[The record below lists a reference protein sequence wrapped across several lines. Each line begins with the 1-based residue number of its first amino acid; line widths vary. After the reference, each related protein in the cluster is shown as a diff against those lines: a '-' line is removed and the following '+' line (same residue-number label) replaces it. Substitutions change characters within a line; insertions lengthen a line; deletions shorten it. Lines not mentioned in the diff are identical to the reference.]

1 MLSLPRKFRRS
12 VTAHNIDY
20 EIFLD
25 WLEATLLLDEDE
37 LSQTDIVDYLIEEHI
52 YVDQGFA
59 WEFVSLQWSELK
71 RRLSWL
77 DPNSPMEFA
86 DKYVV
91 RELDWREVPAHSFCL
106 VVSLG
111 PLCDGWREK
120 FGNDYTDQGRLFEL
134 ITKSSMETKFSG
146 WNFLHTGWRR
156 NHTAKLPEVVDGLI
170 SAINEKMGNIAD
182 YASHD
187 ANEAGLDLVWH
198 LPFVDRR
205 SGAPVYLAQC
215 ASGQNWSDKIN
226 EPNLADWRKIIDFAA
241 VPNKAFSLPFA
252 LDDRELRLQSNRG
265 QGLLL
270 DRYRLLANGLPE
282 SDWVPG
288 ELQNEIVDWLEPR
301 IDWIMSR

>member
-1 MLSLPRKFRRS
+1 MLRLPRKFQRS
-12 VTAHNIDY
+12 VEAHNINY

-37 LSQTDIVDYLIEEHI
+37 LSQTDIVGYLIEEQL
-52 YVDQGFA
+52 YVNQSFA
-59 WEFVSLQWSELK
+59 WEYVLLQWAELK

-77 DPNSPMEFA
+77 GANSPVEFA
-86 DKYVV
+86 DNYVI
-91 RELDWREVPAHSFCL
+91 RDLDWRAVPAHSFCL

-111 PLCDGWREK
+111 PLCDGWRNK
-120 FGNDYTDQGRLFEL
+120 FGPDYTDQGRLFEL
-134 ITKSSMETKFSG
+134 ITKSAMTTKFNG
-146 WNFLHTGWRR
+146 WDFLHTGWRR
-156 NHTAKLPEVVDGLI
+156 NHTAKLPEVVEDLV
-170 SAINEKMGNIAD
+170 SAINERAGNIED
-182 YASHD
+182 YAARD

-198 LPFVDRR
+198 LPFVDGR

-215 ASGQNWSDKIN
+215 ASGLNWSDKIT
-226 EPNLADWRKIIDFAA
+226 EPNLADWLKIIDFAA

-252 LDDRELRLQSNRG
+252 LNDRELRRQSNRG

-270 DRYRLLANGLPE
+270 DRYRLLANGPPE

-288 ELQNEIVDWLEPR
+288 ELQSEIVAWLEPR

>member
-1 MLSLPRKFRRS
+1 MLRLPRKFQRS

-20 EIFLD
+20 KVFLD

-37 LSQTDIVDYLIEEHI
+37 LSQTDIVDYLIEEQI

-59 WEFVSLQWSELK
+59 WEYVSLQWAELK

-77 DPNSPMEFA
+77 GRNSPVEFA
-86 DKYVV
+86 DTYVV
-91 RELDWREVPAHSFCL
+91 RKLDWQEISAHTFCL

-111 PLCDGWREK
+111 PLCDGWRQE
-120 FGNDYTDQGRLFEL
+120 FGSDYNDQGRLFEL
-134 ITKSSMETKFSG
+134 ITKSAMEAKFSG

-156 NHTAKLPEVVDGLI
+156 NHTAKLPEVVENLI
-170 SAINEKMGNIAD
+170 SAINEKSGNVDD
-182 YASHD
+182 YASRD

-215 ASGQNWSDKIN
+215 ASGLNWSDKIT
-226 EPNLADWRKIIDFAA
+226 EPNLADWSKIIDFAA

-301 IDWIMSR
+301 IDWIRSH